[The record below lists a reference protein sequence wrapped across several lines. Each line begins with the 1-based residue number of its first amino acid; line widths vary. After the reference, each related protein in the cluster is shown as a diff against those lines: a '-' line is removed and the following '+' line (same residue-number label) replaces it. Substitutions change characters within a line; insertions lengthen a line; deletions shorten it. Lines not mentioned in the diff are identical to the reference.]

1 MSLLLVRIDDRL
13 IHGQVTQG
21 WGNALHPDRYVVVN
35 DSAASSS
42 WEKELY
48 EASAPQGTSIAVM
61 PIDGDAVANLQ
72 RWLDSEED
80 IIVLVESPADALR
93 LYEKGF
99 AFELLNVGGL
109 HSREGRWRI
118 LPFVCVDDD
127 DVKSFRALKALGV
140 HIECADVPGCERKD
154 LFRWLGNEAN
164 GN

>member
-1 MSLLLVRIDDRL
+1 MSLLLVRVDDRL

-21 WGNALHPDRYVVVN
+21 WGSALHPDRYVVVN
-35 DSAASSS
+35 DS
-42 WEKELY
+42 
-48 EASAPQGTSIAVM
+48 ASAPQGTSIAVM
-61 PIDGDAVANLQ
+61 PIDRDTVADLQ

-93 LYEKGF
+93 LHEKGF

-109 HSREGRWRI
+109 HLREGRWRV
-118 LPFVCVDDD
+118 LPFVCVDED

-140 HIECADVPGCERKD
+140 RIECADVPGCDRKD